1 MVQTGPDLK
10 SRASKIKKW
19 LRYSQNM
26 KNSLF
31 WTCRFSS
38 RSSEPV
44 HMGDFKPLEITL
56 SPTAKYTTGVV

>member
-1 MVQTGPDLK
+1 MAMAQAGPDLK

-19 LRYSQNM
+19 LRYSQIM

-31 WTCRFSS
+31 QSGRFSS

-44 HMGDFKPLEITL
+44 LMREVNRREQYNLL
-56 SPTAKYTTGVV
+56 KYSMKKV